1 MISEIIISP
10 LITEKSMQ
18 IVQQNKY
25 TFIVRSKTNKPQIV
39 KEIKKLYKVNP
50 INIQIQNYKGKR
62 VTFKHRYKGK
72 RSDIKKAIITLPKK
86 EKIKDFIIK
95 ENK

>member
-10 LITEKSMQ
+10 HVTEKSMQ
-18 IVQQNKY
+18 IVSENKY
-25 TFIVRSKTNKPQIV
+25 TFIVRKSACKPVIV
-39 KEIKKLYKVNP
+39 DEIKKIYNVNP
-50 INIQIQNYKGKR
+50 INIQIQNYKGKN
-62 VTFKHRYKGK
+62 VTFKHRYHGK
-72 RSDIKKAIITLPKK
+72 RADVKKAIITLPKK